1 MRSFDKF
8 IISDN
13 FCCNS
18 LLLKYEKRAILISQR
33 TRVTVLSLS
42 IYIDQY
48 FCINTITFIM
58 FQY

>member
-42 IYIDQY
+42 LSLYIL
-48 FCINTITFIM
+48 INTFVLI
-58 FQY
+58 QLPL

>member
-42 IYIDQY
+42 LYIL
-48 FCINTITFIM
+48 INTFVLI
-58 FQY
+58 QLPL